1 MLLLTALA
9 CNAPVE
15 APSDLDDLTKYLY
28 ANFNGDLEDG
38 ADALPAGLAQL
49 DEYLLGLDMA
59 ADVEDRAV
67 SLTPLTADSFNGAV
81 GPEGV
86 DTSLQVS
93 VAVSG
98 QTGLDIDTEV
108 GLIMEPN
115 QVCIASDTT
124 AYHAVTV
131 LSGGDCFEAGECEV
145 METSNEFLI
154 DSISDGWLDTFKD
167 YRWVELEDGRMAIVA
182 REWMPEVAPAL
193 SGDNSW
199 DQRFALVVWLPTTDG
214 TSTMRFYALWSS
226 VTTVLSD
233 DAYATLVRNALDE
246 YYVNAETFADGG
258 ECDNDR
264 DREYDRP

>member
-9 CNAPVE
+9 CKAPVE
-15 APSDLDDLTKYLY
+15 APSDLDDLTKYMY

-38 ADALPAGLAQL
+38 PDAMVAGMGQL
-49 DEYLLGLDMA
+49 EDYLLTLDMA
-59 ADVEDRAV
+59 ADTDDRAV
-67 SLTPLTADSFNGAV
+67 SLTPLTEDFFNGAV
-81 GPEGV
+81 GPSNL
-86 DTSLQVS
+86 DTTVQVS

-98 QTGLDIDTEV
+98 QTGMNMATEV

-131 LSGGDCFEAGECEV
+131 LSGGDCFEAGDCEL

-154 DSISDGWLDTFKD
+154 DSISDGWIDSFKD
-167 YRWVELEDGRMAIVA
+167 YRWVEMEDGRMAVVA

-199 DQRFALVVWLPTTDG
+199 DQRFALVAWIPTQDG
-214 TSTMRFYALWSS
+214 NSTMRFYALWSS

-233 DAYATLVRNALDE
+233 DAYATLVKNALDE

-258 ECDNDR
+258 DCDNDR
-264 DREYDRP
+264 DREYDRE